1 MWRSFVLCTIWA
13 SLTTHQ
19 CLSPLWWPDLMWS
32 LWKNCCA
39 SHVEHPAYSLSWD
52 WVPLQSQRPTLLAW
66 LLEPQRT
73 SGLPHTGSRGLECAL
88 RRERE
93 RRWGL
98 THEGH
103 SLGLGHPS
111 VDDMVGPSR
120 CQGSS
125 GRAILHGGHSI
136 HWVLGPGT
144 SRRMLLPYPWAT
156 LLFSGLAHCVFDHG
170 DEIHSLLL

>member
-1 MWRSFVLCTIWA
+1 M
-13 SLTTHQ
+13 
-19 CLSPLWWPDLMWS
+19 
-32 LWKNCCA
+32 
-39 SHVEHPAYSLSWD
+39 
-52 WVPLQSQRPTLLAW
+52 LL
-66 LLEPQRT
+66 
-73 SGLPHTGSRGLECAL
+73 
-88 RRERE
+88 RERGDE
-93 RRWGL
+93 DW

-144 SRRMLLPYPWAT
+144 SRRMLLPLSMSYTASFQVWLTVSLTMEMKFT
-156 LLFSGLAHCVFDHG
+156 LFVVTGDMQSG
-170 DEIHSLLL
+170 